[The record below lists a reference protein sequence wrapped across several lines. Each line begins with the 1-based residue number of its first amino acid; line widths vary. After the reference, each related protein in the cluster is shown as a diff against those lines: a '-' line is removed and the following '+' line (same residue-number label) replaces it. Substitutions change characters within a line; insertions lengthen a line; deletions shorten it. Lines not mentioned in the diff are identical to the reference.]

1 MYEFVDRVPTL
12 DEHRA
17 LARSVD
23 WEDHFAYPAIGD
35 SLSASLRG
43 CVVLSDNAAV
53 GMARLV
59 GDGSHYFYVQ
69 DVIVHPH
76 HSDSGLATQLVQ
88 RLVDWIART
97 APADAV
103 VGLFASPEA
112 MGVYEDLGFATG
124 DSTGM
129 LLEVAVSR

>member
-1 MYEFVDRVPTL
+1 MYSFVDRVATL

-17 LARSVD
+17 LALSVG
-23 WEDHFAYPAIGD
+23 WEDHFSYPAIG
-35 SLSASLRG
+35 ASLEASVRG
-43 CVVLSDNAAV
+43 CVVLSENEAV

-69 DVIVHPH
+69 DVLVHPDH
-76 HSDSGLATQLVQ
+76 TDGGLATQLVE
-88 RLVDWIART
+88 RLVDWVAQT

-112 MGVYEDLGFATG
+112 IGVYDELGFSNDDA
-124 DSTGM
+124 TGM
-129 LLEVAVSR
+129 LLQVPVKR

>member
-1 MYEFVDRVPTL
+1 VYEFVDRVPTVN
-12 DEHRA
+12 EHRA
-17 LARSVD
+17 LALAVD
-23 WEDHFAYPAIGD
+23 WEDHFSYPAIGA
-35 SLSASLRG
+35 SLTASLRG
-43 CVVLSDNAAV
+43 AVVLHNETAV

-69 DVIVHPH
+69 DVIVHPE

-88 RLVDWIART
+88 RLLDWVAQT

-112 MGVYEDLGFATG
+112 RGVYEDLGFSTNDA
-124 DSTGM
+124 TGM
-129 LLEVAVSR
+129 LLDVRVSR